1 MAQPK
6 GRAEGEDRDRCVR
19 MGFLRTALSGS
30 LAILILMGCA
40 RAQEASEYQIKA
52 AYIYNFAKSAQWPP
66 SLLPDG
72 TAPLVIGVLGGD
84 VEFVNV
90 LTGIVSGKSIGTHSI
105 AVKHHN
111 GADDVK
117 CCNVVFFRAS
127 ERQSTR
133 AAIASLNSGNVLLVG
148 EDPAF
153 LGDGGTIN
161 LVMARGKIQFEVAQD
176 ALDRSSIQFSSK
188 FLSLAKAHPDANQ
201 QAEGPRQLR
210 VKIAPEYPT
219 IAKQM
224 NLKGAAQVEA
234 TIGRD
239 GTVTDVRVL
248 GGHPLLVDALVRAV
262 KQWKYQPAAKDST
275 ELIRYSF
282 EPQ

>member
-1 MAQPK
+1 MAQRK
-6 GRAEGEDRDRCVR
+6 GRPAGENRDRSGR
-19 MGFLRTALSGS
+19 RWYLRPVLFGS
-30 LAILILMGCA
+30 LVILILMGCVHGE
-40 RAQEASEYQIKA
+40 EASEYQVKA

-72 TAPLVIGVLGGD
+72 TAPLVIGVFGGD
-84 VEFVNV
+84 AEFVNV
-90 LTGIVSGKSIGTHSI
+90 LTGIVSGKSIGTHPI
-105 AVKHHN
+105 AVKHLKL
-111 GADDVK
+111 GDDLTG
-117 CCNVVFFRAS
+117 CHTLFFRAS
-127 ERQSTR
+127 ERQNTH

-148 EDPAF
+148 EDTAF
-153 LGDGGTIN
+153 LGQGGMIN
-161 LVMARGKIQFEVAQD
+161 LVMARGKIQFEIAQD

-188 FLSLAKAHPDANQ
+188 FLSLAKARADSDQ
-201 QAEGPRQLR
+201 QAGGSRQLR
-210 VKIAPEYPT
+210 VKIPPEYPA

-224 NLKGAAQVEA
+224 NLRGAAQVEA
-234 TIGRD
+234 MVGRD

-262 KQWKYQPAAKDST
+262 RQWKYQPAAKDST

>member
-1 MAQPK
+1 MLQCRFLSSVGAAEHSCGNCVPEFWQRSA
-6 GRAEGEDRDRCVR
+6 GRRR
-19 MGFLRTALSGS
+19 SG
-30 LAILILMGCA
+30 
-40 RAQEASEYQIKA
+40 
-52 AYIYNFAKSAQWPP
+52 
-66 SLLPDG
+66 LP
-72 TAPLVIGVLGGD
+72 
-84 VEFVNV
+84 
-90 LTGIVSGKSIGTHSI
+90 
-105 AVKHHN
+105 
-111 GADDVK
+111 
-117 CCNVVFFRAS
+117 R
-127 ERQSTR
+127 RR
-133 AAIASLNSGNVLLVG
+133 R
-148 EDPAF
+148 
-153 LGDGGTIN
+153 TIN
-161 LVMARGKIQFEVAQD
+161 LVMARGKIPFEVAQD

-224 NLKGAAQVEA
+224 KLKGAAQVEA